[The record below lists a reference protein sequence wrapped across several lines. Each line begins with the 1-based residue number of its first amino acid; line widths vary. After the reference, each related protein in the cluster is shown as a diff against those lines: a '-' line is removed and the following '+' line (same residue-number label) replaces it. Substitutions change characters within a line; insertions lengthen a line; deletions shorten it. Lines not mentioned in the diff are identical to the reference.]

1 MDSISTE
8 RSPERDELSGVMQMY
23 PFGSTGPPR
32 KIVDGDCDDSIHE
45 AMGDWSSIWSTVSG
59 LFKMRPIAPSSG
71 EYAIRRITARVKWG
85 SIMSGVATRRLPGPK
100 MVLA

>member
-1 MDSISTE
+1 
-8 RSPERDELSGVMQMY
+8 MQMY

-32 KIVDGDCDDSIHE
+32 KIFDVDLADSIHE
-45 AMGDWSSIWSTVSG
+45 AMGDCSSIWSTVRG

-71 EYAIRRITARVKWG
+71 EYAIRRITARAKWG
-85 SIMSGVATRRLPGPK
+85 SFMSGVATRRLPGPR